1 MRFQS
6 SKVLHSENYI
16 LEISRMTGRQRTS
29 DSGFRLAR
37 LIKASTMSS
46 AEVRNLLLKNANEH
60 GLQNWMFAV
69 LQMFDG
75 IAKDDLLVAAEK
87 SGSPPSPFIPSH

>member
-1 MRFQS
+1 
-6 SKVLHSENYI
+6 
-16 LEISRMTGRQRTS
+16 
-29 DSGFRLAR
+29 
-37 LIKASTMSS
+37 MSS

>member
-1 MRFQS
+1 
-6 SKVLHSENYI
+6 
-16 LEISRMTGRQRTS
+16 MTGRQRTS

-37 LIKASTMSS
+37 VIKASTMTN
-46 AEVRNLLLKNANEH
+46 AEVRELLLKNAKEH

-75 IAKDDLLVAAEK
+75 IAKDEIRVAAKE
-87 SGSPPSPFIPSH
+87 SGAPPSPFIPAP